1 MNAPF
6 LTGTAVVLR
15 ALEREDA
22 PRLQLWIND
31 PEVTRTLQVHRP
43 MSLAAEEGFIERSA
57 SSEHDVVVGIVER
70 ATDQL
75 IGTAGLHR
83 IDFRNRHAGFGIA
96 IGDKQ
101 KWGKGYGTETTFL
114 VARYAFDTLN
124 LNRLWLH
131 VYDSN
136 PAGIRCYEKVGF
148 KREGVLRQDHFG
160 EGRYADTIVMGLLR
174 DEWKPPR

>member
-1 MNAPF
+1 MGVFAFLRNYNLVLACSSKTIAPYS
-6 LTGTAVVLR
+6 TGGTSTLGHSVRRGLGSFGK
-15 ALEREDA
+15 
-22 PRLQLWIND
+22 QLKPD
-31 PEVTRTLQVHRP
+31 SHYPT
-43 MSLAAEEGFIERSA
+43 S
-57 SSEHDVVVGIVER
+57 
-70 ATDQL
+70 
-75 IGTAGLHR
+75 
-83 IDFRNRHAGFGIA
+83 
-96 IGDKQ
+96 
-101 KWGKGYGTETTFL
+101 
-114 VARYAFDTLN
+114 FDTLN